1 MEKII
6 HYCWFGKGEI
16 PERDKKC
23 MESWKKYLPDYTIMF
38 WNEDTFPLEKY
49 EFTRMAYECKKYAFV
64 SDYVRVYALYNYGG
78 IYFDTDYML
87 LKDISSLLGDEIVL
101 GCENRHFV
109 GTAIMAAPR
118 YNSVCKKMLDYY
130 NSTRFID
137 NAGNHNEIPNT
148 MILTDILE
156 DMGFVRG
163 NEWKNNGI
171 HVYPR
176 EVFFPKQSAE
186 GKYEPTEKS
195 VGIHYFNGSWWSEKE
210 RKRSKS
216 KFYNQIIRPVLRF
229 GKNIIIKLLGKEK
242 GRMIENTV
250 KNKMR

>member
-1 MEKII
+1 
-6 HYCWFGKGEI
+6 
-16 PERDKKC
+16 
-23 MESWKKYLPDYTIMF
+23 
-38 WNEDTFPLEKY
+38 
-49 EFTRMAYECKKYAFV
+49 
-64 SDYVRVYALYNYGG
+64 
-78 IYFDTDYML
+78 
-87 LKDISSLLGDEIVL
+87 
-101 GCENRHFV
+101 
-109 GTAIMAAPR
+109 
-118 YNSVCKKMLDYY
+118 MLDYY

-195 VGIHYFNGSWWSEKE
+195 VGIHYFNGAGKVSKDGWIGSEQPEKNE
-210 RKRSKS
+210 SREEQRRRMAEFMMADSPVLEAVHVFCVRKRSA
-216 KFYNQIIRPVLRF
+216 
-229 GKNIIIKLLGKEK
+229 
-242 GRMIENTV
+242 
-250 KNKMR
+250 